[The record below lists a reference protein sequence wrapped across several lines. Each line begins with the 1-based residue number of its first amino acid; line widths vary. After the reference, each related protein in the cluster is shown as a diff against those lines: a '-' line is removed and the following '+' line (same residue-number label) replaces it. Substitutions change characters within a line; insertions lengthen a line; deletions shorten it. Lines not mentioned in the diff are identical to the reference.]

1 VVHQSA
7 YVKKILEIFN
17 MDKAYLISTLM
28 IIHALEK
35 DTNPFRPKQ
44 EGEDVLE
51 TKYAFLSAIGA
62 LMYLTNNTRPD
73 IAFAINFLVRH
84 SSAPI
89 IRH

>member
-1 VVHQSA
+1 
-7 YVKKILEIFN
+7 